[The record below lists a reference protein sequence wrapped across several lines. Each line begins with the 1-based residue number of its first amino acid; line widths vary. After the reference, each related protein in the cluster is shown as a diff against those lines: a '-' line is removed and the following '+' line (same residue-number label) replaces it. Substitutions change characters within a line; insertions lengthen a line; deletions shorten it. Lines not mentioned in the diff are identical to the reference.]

1 LKRERKFKYFFKKL
15 IDNYKPEKIILFG
28 SYARGDVNEASD
40 IDLVIIK
47 SDVPDNFLR
56 RLDEIMEYND
66 GSISIDFLV
75 YKPEEIR
82 EMLKR
87 KNRFIA
93 TILKEGTIIYEKK

>member
-1 LKRERKFKYFFKKL
+1 
-15 IDNYKPEKIILFG
+15 
-28 SYARGDVNEASD
+28 
-40 IDLVIIK
+40 VIIK